1 MDYLIVKWL
10 HIVSSTILFGTGIGS
25 AFYMLFTSRTRNV
38 QAIAVVTRHVVI
50 ADWLFTAPAVLV
62 QPLSG
67 WYLMARTGWPLSA
80 TWLRDALALYA
91 FAIACWIPVVWLQ
104 MRMRNMARRAA
115 QSNEQL
121 PQGYWRYL
129 SWWIVL
135 GSWAFVAFVVVFFL
149 MVAKP
154 T

>member
-1 MDYLIVKWL
+1 MDYLIVKWA

-25 AFYMLFTSRTRNV
+25 AFYMLAVSRTRDV
-38 QAIAVVTRHVVI
+38 PAIAVVTRYVVI
-50 ADWLFTAPAVLV
+50 ADWLFTAPAVLI

-67 WYLMARTGWPLSA
+67 WYLMSRAGWPLSA
-80 TWLRDALALYA
+80 SWLRDAIAFYV
-91 FAIACWIPVVWLQ
+91 FAICCWAPVVWLQ
-104 MRMRNMARRAA
+104 LRMRDMARHAA
-115 QSNEQL
+115 LSQETL
-121 PQGYWRYL
+121 PARYWRYL